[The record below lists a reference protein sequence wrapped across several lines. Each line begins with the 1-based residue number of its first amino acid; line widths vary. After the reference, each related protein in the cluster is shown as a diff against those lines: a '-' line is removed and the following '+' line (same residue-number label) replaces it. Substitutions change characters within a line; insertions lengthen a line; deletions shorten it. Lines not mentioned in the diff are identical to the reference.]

1 MAGGMT
7 YWLAPSFSIR
17 LANIMELRHIRYF
30 LEVAAE
36 KSISHAA
43 EKLGIGQPSLSLQ
56 IRDLEHLVGARLFR
70 RVARGVELTAAGEAF
85 RELVHTMPIQ
95 AELAAAAAK
104 RAADG
109 ELGLFRLGY
118 TSSSIFNPA
127 VSRSLGAF
135 RAAYPDVKLALQ
147 ESDTEELIAALRA
160 GSLDAAFFRQGGM
173 DGEGLRV
180 RLLFEESLW
189 AALPAS
195 HPAAN
200 AETVK
205 LTALEEDPF
214 LLFPRKDGSTLYD
227 TIISACHDAGFEPRR
242 IQTVPSMSSIVYLV
256 AAGMGV
262 SLAPE
267 SIRHVR
273 MEGVVYRPV
282 AGVTATVRLALA
294 WRQGDRSPFLRNFI
308 DQLDV

>member
-1 MAGGMT
+1 
-7 YWLAPSFSIR
+7 
-17 LANIMELRHIRYF
+17 MELRHIRYF

-70 RVARGVELTAAGEAF
+70 RVARGVVLTAAGEAF

-95 AELAAAAAK
+95 ADLAAAAAK

-109 ELGLFRLGY
+109 ELGLFRIGY

-127 VSRSLGAF
+127 VSRSIGAF
-135 RAAYPDVKLALQ
+135 RAAFPDVKLALR
-147 ESDTEELIAALRA
+147 ESDTEGLVNSLRE
-160 GSLDAAFFRQGGM
+160 GSLDVAFFRQGGM
-173 DGEGLRV
+173 DGEGVRV

-189 AALPAS
+189 AAIPAS
-195 HPAAN
+195 HPAAQ
-200 AETVK
+200 AKKVT
-205 LTALEEDPF
+205 LTALADDHF

-227 TIISACHDAGFEPRR
+227 TIIAACHDAGFEPKL
-242 IQTVPSMSSIVYLV
+242 IQSVPSMSSIVYLV

-262 SLAPE
+262 SLVPE
-267 SIRHVR
+267 SIRHVQVA
-273 MEGVVYRPV
+273 GVVYRPV
-282 AGVTATVRLALA
+282 EGITATARLALA
-294 WRQGDRSPFLRNFI
+294 WRQGDTSPFLRNFI
-308 DQLDV
+308 DHIEL